1 LAASKS
7 LENEEEDEDKRE
19 IIEEVEAR

>member
-7 LENEEEDEDKRE
+7 LENEEEDEGKRE
-19 IIEEVEAR
+19 IIDEVEAR